1 MKHSFK
7 TGLYFGL
14 TSGVITT
21 LGLIVGL
28 HSGTQ
33 SRLAVLGGIL
43 TIAVA
48 DAFSDAF
55 GIHIAQEAQRRY
67 TPRAVW
73 EATLTTFLTK
83 FAMALSFV
91 PAVLLLPLAT
101 AIVASVLWGLV
112 VVTVLSVLLAHAQA
126 NKVWPVVGEHLAL
139 ALVVVT
145 ATHYLGDW
153 VAATLGAAD

>member
-7 TGLYFGL
+7 VGLYFGL

-55 GIHIAQEAQRRY
+55 GIHIAEEAQRRRP
-67 TPRAVW
+67 PRAVW
-73 EATLTTFLTK
+73 EATLATFLTK

-126 NKVWPVVGEHLAL
+126 SRVWPIVGEHLAL

-153 VAATLGAAD
+153 IAATLGAAD